1 MKSKE
6 ECNNKVCPLS
16 VKELSTDKN
25 SKIFIDDLTHKVIS
39 ISSSTITIYN
49 KSMNKV
55 KKVLYLQS
63 KSKFKF

>member
-6 ECNNKVCPLS
+6 ESNKKVCPLS
-16 VKELSTDKN
+16 VKELNTESCN
-25 SKIFIDDLTHKVIS
+25 IFIDENTHKMISVSSTSIS
-39 ISSSTITIYN
+39 IYS
-49 KSMNKV
+49 KSMSKV